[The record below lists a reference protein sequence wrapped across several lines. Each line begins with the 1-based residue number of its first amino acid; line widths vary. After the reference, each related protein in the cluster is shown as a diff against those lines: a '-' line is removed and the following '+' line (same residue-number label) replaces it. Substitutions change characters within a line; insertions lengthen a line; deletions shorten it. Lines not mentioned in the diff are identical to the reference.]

1 MRECVARPRDGPL
14 PRPDDVVTRLKE
26 IDVARQYSKTI
37 YTQTELSYISRT
49 LLYAGA
55 VAEAVLVSTL
65 LTLTSSSGAPIPV
78 SLIPFVVGVGLLPLS
93 VLFSFV
99 LRLATVTQRT
109 PAITPF
115 TTPEQE
121 EKPL

>member
-1 MRECVARPRDGPL
+1 M
-14 PRPDDVVTRLKE
+14 
-26 IDVARQYSKTI
+26 ARQYFKTL

-49 LLYAGA
+49 LLYAGV

-65 LTLTSSSGAPIPV
+65 LILTTSRGAPASMSAAAIPPV
-78 SLIPFVVGVGLLPLS
+78 AGVGLLPLS
-93 VLFSFV
+93 VLFAFV

-109 PAITPF
+109 AAITPF

-121 EKPL
+121 EDPL